1 MAQSIMEQRWG
12 QIRGVADEK
21 SVNVCYPRET
31 MLSSKNCEPRKRY
44 CLIGFGMLL
53 SDAVGQT

>member
-21 SVNVCYPRET
+21 SVNVCYPRKTVSLESAT
-31 MLSSKNCEPRKRY
+31 VSLGLGCY
-44 CLIGFGMLL
+44 
-53 SDAVGQT
+53 